1 MLNINKILISR
12 TDKLGDLVLTLPLAA
27 FLKKNFPG
35 INISYLVRDYALP
48 IAASYNFIDNVY
60 SFDQINKESKIDK
73 KIELINSIAAD
84 TVIFAYPDYNVMR
97 LLAKSKIPMR
107 IATSHRYYSCRFA
120 NKLVNFSRK
129 NSNLHEAQL
138 NFFLLHPLQIDYI
151 PSITE
156 LEQFYGKDKFILHDL
171 PVLVSNDFIDQ
182 NNRPIILHPGSMG
195 SAPNFSTENFYLLVK
210 KLLELGEN
218 VYITGSSEEG
228 KHWLPIFKDLN
239 VKTFFGS
246 LDLHQ
251 LMSVL
256 ANAKAVIAS
265 STGPLHIA
273 ASLGTN
279 AIGLYVP
286 MGTFA
291 PHRWAP
297 IGQNAKVILPP
308 FNKVICH
315 KHCLNP
321 ENCYCINQIAVDEII
336 DIVKNFFVIGV

>member
-27 FLKKNFPG
+27 FLKKNFPQ

-60 SFDQINKESKIDK
+60 SYDQIDKESQIDK
-73 KIELINSIAAD
+73 KINFINSIAAD
-84 TVIFAYPDYNVMR
+84 VVIFAYPDSNVMR
-97 LLAKSKIPMR
+97 LFAKSNIPMR
-107 IATSHRYYSCRFA
+107 IATSHRFYSYRFA
-120 NKLVNFSRK
+120 NKLVDFSRK
-129 NSNLHEAQL
+129 KSFLHEAQL
-138 NFFLLHPLQIDYI
+138 NFFLLKPLQIDYI

-156 LEQFYGKDKFILHDL
+156 LVQFYGKDKFRLYDL
-171 PVLVSNDFIDQ
+171 PDFVADDFLDI

-195 SAPNFSTENFYLLVK
+195 SAPNFSSQNFYLLAK
-210 KLLELGEN
+210 KLIDIGEK
-218 VYITGSSEEG
+218 VYITGSSKEG
-228 KHWLPIFKDLN
+228 EIWLPIFKDLD
-239 VKTFFGS
+239 VKTFFGT

-273 ASLGTN
+273 ASMGTN
-279 AIGLYVP
+279 VIGLYVP
-286 MGTFA
+286 VGTFA

-297 IGQNAKVILPP
+297 IGRNANVILP
-308 FNKVICH
+308 NIEKINCH

-321 ENCYCINQIAVDEII
+321 DNCSCINQIAVDEII
-336 DIVKNFFVIGV
+336 KIVKSF

>member
-27 FLKKNFPG
+27 FLKKNFPQF
-35 INISYLVRDYALP
+35 NISYLVRDYALP

-60 SFDQINKESKIDK
+60 SYDNIDKESAVDK
-73 KIELINSIAAD
+73 KIDIINSIAAD
-84 TVIFAYPDYNVMR
+84 IVIFAYPDFNVMR
-97 LLAKSKIPMR
+97 LFAKSKIPIR
-107 IATSHRYYSCRFA
+107 IATSHRFYSYRFA

-156 LEQFYGKDKFILHDL
+156 LVQFYGKDKFRLDDL
-171 PVLVSNDFIDQ
+171 PDFVANDFLDIR
-182 NNRPIILHPGSMG
+182 NRPIILHPGSMG
-195 SAPNFSTENFYLLVK
+195 SAPNFSSNNFYLLAK
-210 KLLELGEN
+210 KLIELGEN
-218 VYITGSSEEG
+218 VYITGSDEEG
-228 KHWLPIFKDLN
+228 KYWLPIFKDLS

-246 LDLHQ
+246 LDLYQ

-273 ASLGTN
+273 ASLDTN

-286 MGTFA
+286 VGTFA

-297 IGQNAKVILPP
+297 IGQNAKVLLPP
-308 FNKVICH
+308 INKVTCH

-336 DIVKNFFVIGV
+336 DIVKSF